1 MGNLRRIWRRPR
13 GGRVPRPC
21 LWGATDGFGSTS
33 AVLDHHRPRSCAWC
47 RASSTLTT
55 EPACTPAGLFF
66 GSILRV
72 MRNGATGF
80 ARGNALAEALSLT
93 STRACLHAREAMDRF
108 GLIRYAPGER
118 ILQRPR

>member
-1 MGNLRRIWRRPR
+1 MAKASGRTGPEALPVGSDGRLREYKRRARPSQASIVR
-13 GGRVPRPC
+13 LVP
-21 LWGATDGFGSTS
+21 G
-33 AVLDHHRPRSCAWC
+33 VVNM
-47 RASSTLTT
+47 TT
-55 EPACTPAGLFF
+55 EPALTPAGLFF
-66 GSILRV
+66 GSILRL

-108 GLIRYAPGER
+108 RLIRYAPGER